1 MGTNVIYTLQAS
13 FQQLWIETLQFLPLL
28 FAAIVIV
35 VAGAIAGAI
44 LRRITERVFQT
55 LKVDEALAAAQL
67 DVLVKRAGYTLRSGA
82 FVGAL
87 VQWFVI
93 IVFFVAALDIL
104 ALDEVTI
111 FFREVV
117 LGYLPQV
124 IVAVLILVVASV
136 VANVAATSVRAAA
149 TAARISAA
157 SLLSA
162 VTRYAILLFAV
173 LAALNQLAIAPELV
187 QTLFMGIVFAAS
199 LAFGLAFGLGGR
211 DAARVYL
218 ESLMRRDTERG

>member
-13 FQQLWIETLQFLPLL
+13 FQQLWVETLQFLPLL
-28 FAAIVIV
+28 LAAIVIV

-44 LRRITERVFQT
+44 LRRVTERVFQT

-67 DVLVKRAGYTLRSGA
+67 DQLVKRAGYTLRSGA

-149 TAARISAA
+149 TAAHISAA

-162 VTRYAILLFAV
+162 VARYAILLFAV

-211 DAARVYL
+211 DAARAYL
-218 ESLMRRDTERG
+218 ESLTRRDTERG